1 MPPSNPDK
9 VDQLMGSPLEAAY
22 RKPASLPAIGLAPH
36 SRKPALGRKGSST
49 SIIRDPGDEQV
60 RIVESNIEKNL
71 ALVLMADPNVVRVT
85 TQPEPLHFVDEA
97 GKRFK
102 HTFDIEAE
110 LRSGERKLVE
120 VKPSSRVV
128 KYGWKDWI
136 DQVSPQ
142 VPRSRADS
150 VLLVTELDL
159 PMWLVKNA
167 SLILSARSDAPR
179 AVERDIENFAIN
191 AGTALTIRQLTM
203 PFGGPG
209 AVMRAAVRLI
219 YECRLRLVRP
229 DLITAGT
236 LVSHNNSVATGV
248 D

>member
-1 MPPSNPDK
+1 MPSFTSQTPP
-9 VDQLMGSPLEAAY
+9 GSPLGTAY
-22 RKPASLPAIGLAPH
+22 SRPASLPVISMAVH
-36 SRKPALGRKGSST
+36 SRKPAIGRKGSST
-49 SIIRDPGDEQV
+49 SIIRDPGDEQF
-60 RIVESNIEKNL
+60 RIAESNIEKNL
-71 ALVLMADPNVVRVT
+71 MLVLMADPDVKRVT
-85 TQPEPLHFVDEA
+85 AQPEPLNFVDET

-102 HTFDIEAE
+102 HTFDAEAE

-120 VKPSSRVV
+120 VKPSSRVA
-128 KYGWKDWI
+128 KYGWREWI
-136 DQVSPQ
+136 DHVSPQ

-167 SLILSARSDAPR
+167 SLILSARTDAPR
-179 AVERDIENFAIN
+179 AVERDIEDFAIR
-191 AGTALTIRQLTM
+191 AGTALTIRQLTT

-229 DLITAGT
+229 ALIDASA
-236 LVSHNNSVATGV
+236 LVLHNSSVASGSF
-248 D
+248 

>member
-1 MPPSNPDK
+1 MPTFTLQS
-9 VDQLMGSPLEAAY
+9 LSSSPLETAY
-22 RKPASLPAIGLAPH
+22 RRPTSLPVIGLAPH

-71 ALVLMADPNVVRVT
+71 TLVLMADPDVVRVT
-85 TQPEPLHFVDEA
+85 TQPEPLYFVDEA

-102 HTFDIEAE
+102 HTFDVEAE

-120 VKPSSRVV
+120 VKPSNRVA

-136 DQVSPQ
+136 DQISPQ

-167 SLILSARSDAPR
+167 SLILSARTDAPR
-179 AVERDIENFAIN
+179 SVERDIEDYALSV
-191 AGTALTIRQLTM
+191 GGALTIRQLTT
-203 PFGGPG
+203 PWGGPG

-219 YECRLRLVRP
+219 YQRRLRLIRP
-229 DLITAGT
+229 ALIDASA
-236 LVSHNNSVATGV
+236 LVLHNSSVASGV
-248 D
+248 V